1 MDEYKLSAVLEG
13 HKLDVRCISS
23 FNAVP
28 ELGKIENLCKIFRK
42 ILVRLWTDIIIEN
55 GRILEIRKLS
65 KQNYLTISEIVQF

>member
-28 ELGKIENLCKIFRK
+28 ELGKIESLCKTFCK
-42 ILVRLWTDIIIEN
+42 ISVYCNIM
-55 GRILEIRKLS
+55 
-65 KQNYLTISEIVQF
+65 

>member
-28 ELGKIENLCKIFRK
+28 ELGKIVTFCKSF
-42 ILVRLWTDIIIEN
+42 VRC
-55 GRILEIRKLS
+55 R
-65 KQNYLTISEIVQF
+65 